1 MTTYKQKEFRC
12 PKCGVEIVAF
22 TPTNIHPQ
30 DGIVD
35 LEGTCGAWHPITNEP
50 CDNTCK
56 VEIVGHAEIEW
67 RVKE

>member
-1 MTTYKQKEFRC
+1 MTTYTEREFTC
-12 PKCGVEIVAF
+12 PKCGTEIHGF
-22 TPTNIHPQ
+22 SPTNIHPQ

-35 LEGTCGAWHPITNEP
+35 LEGTCEV

-67 RVKE
+67 REKK